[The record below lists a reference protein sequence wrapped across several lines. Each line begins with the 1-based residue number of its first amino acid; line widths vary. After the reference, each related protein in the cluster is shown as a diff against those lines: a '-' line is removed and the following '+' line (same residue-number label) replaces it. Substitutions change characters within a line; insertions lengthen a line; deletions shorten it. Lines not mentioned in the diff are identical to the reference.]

1 MYELNSLLWSI
12 FCAEE
17 VWSDLSVQKTQKI
30 QHANSAAV
38 KKSDQSFHHVNLNVE
53 DLTELKTVI
62 K

>member
-17 VWSDLSVQKTQKI
+17 VWFDSFVQKIQKI
-30 QHANSAAV
+30 QHASLAAV
-38 KKSDQSFHHVNLNVE
+38 KKSDQSSHYISLSIENLIE
-53 DLTELKTVI
+53 FKAAM